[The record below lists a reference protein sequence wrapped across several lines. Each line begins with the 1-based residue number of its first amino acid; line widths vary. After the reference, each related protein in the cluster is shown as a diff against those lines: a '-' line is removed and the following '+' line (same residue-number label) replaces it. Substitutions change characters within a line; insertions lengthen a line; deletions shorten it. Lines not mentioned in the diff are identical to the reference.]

1 MSHIILEECFIYRSV
16 NERGMAMLQG
26 EWKIIYETYYK
37 PLYLYALSLTG
48 NKQDAEDLLQETFV
62 KAYLS
67 YKNTGSIK
75 YWLVIVLRNEFY
87 NFQRKHKKEIL
98 DEGKSF
104 LEREAS
110 EEDFLEQLIEK
121 EERRLLFQE
130 IQKLP
135 LQMKEVL
142 IESVYFQMKD
152 EEIGKLHGIS
162 NENVRK
168 IRSRAKQKLIERMKE
183 GI

>member
-1 MSHIILEECFIYRSV
+1 M
-16 NERGMAMLQG
+16 
-26 EWKIIYETYYK
+26 
-37 PLYLYALSLTG
+37 
-48 NKQDAEDLLQETFV
+48 
-62 KAYLS
+62 S